1 MVEDRVRQSGHQSPA
16 TVSTRCQQPTGPV
29 ASLRTTD
36 QKRAGQWNFTW
47 HSTLSSGNAIKRN
60 NKRFNRKLLGI
71 FKWYRFSFLFI
82 PFIFILWYLEKLC
95 VNVISWKKCF
105 YTKCRVANIGRSI
118 IPGHESGME
127 RRREDH
133 HLQSSHFFIQSQEKR
148 VDSGQCGHSLETGD
162 LQTRKLIEYF
172 VVRHHKPRHSPQ
184 PFLRIRLSSTCSYV
198 IGGKNYCNFG
208 HSCCTFCNG
217 AIVMISSSPLL

>member
-16 TVSTRCQQPTGPV
+16 TVSHSVSAANWPS
-29 ASLRTTD
+29 SLTSHNWSEKSRTVE
-36 QKRAGQWNFTW
+36 FYV
-47 HSTLSSGNAIKRN
+47 TLNTLVWQCCIKRN
-60 NKRFNRKLLGI
+60 NKHFNLKILGI
-71 FKWYRFSFLFI
+71 FKWYWFSFLFI

-184 PFLRIRLSSTCSYV
+184 PFLRIRLSSTRFIINAAYP
-198 IGGKNYCNFG
+198 YR
-208 HSCCTFCNG
+208 
-217 AIVMISSSPLL
+217 ISS

>member
-1 MVEDRVRQSGHQSPA
+1 M
-16 TVSTRCQQPTGPV
+16 
-29 ASLRTTD
+29 
-36 QKRAGQWNFTW
+36 
-47 HSTLSSGNAIKRN
+47 
-60 NKRFNRKLLGI
+60 
-71 FKWYRFSFLFI
+71 FLHNV
-82 PFIFILWYLEKLC
+82 LC
-95 VNVISWKKCF
+95 
-105 YTKCRVANIGRSI
+105 REANIGRSI

-184 PFLRIRLSSTCSYV
+184 PFLRTRLSSTAYV
-198 IGGKNYCNFG
+198 IGKKITALILST
-208 HSCCTFCNG
+208 HTVLL
-217 AIVMISSSPLL
+217 VMVQFFRIDNLSRVLPLLASKIFCQV

>member
-1 MVEDRVRQSGHQSPA
+1 M
-16 TVSTRCQQPTGPV
+16 
-29 ASLRTTD
+29 
-36 QKRAGQWNFTW
+36 
-47 HSTLSSGNAIKRN
+47 
-60 NKRFNRKLLGI
+60 
-71 FKWYRFSFLFI
+71 
-82 PFIFILWYLEKLC
+82 
-95 VNVISWKKCF
+95 
-105 YTKCRVANIGRSI
+105 ANIGRSI

-184 PFLRIRLSSTCSYV
+184 PFLKTRLSSTAYV
-198 IGGKNYCNFG
+198 IGKKLQSCNFVQKY
-208 HSCCTFCNG
+208 CTFWKWCNFYDTLLR
-217 AIVMISSSPLL
+217 VLPLLASKIFCQV